1 MVISMSNPKLHSEI
15 YGDNGAP
22 DIVVCN
28 GLSQST
34 ANWRGLARNNSMGMR
49 WFLFDAR
56 GHGKSEI
63 GETPMT
69 LDDHVSDVLRV
80 VEERGANKP
89 VLMGFSHGARV
100 ALRAAAE
107 YPDHFS
113 ALVLISC
120 GSVVH
125 AKRKAYVRSWERC
138 LHLGGLEAL
147 AWSSL
152 PSIVGRK
159 VLEKFDD
166 LEMLVRGSVSR
177 NQEAG
182 LKAVFAGMHGYPE
195 AKADAVRVTLP
206 TLVVRGG
213 EDPLLGKS
221 DTDNFLNWISSSDEL
236 TFEDCGHTL
245 PLEEPERF
253 TKALSAFIKK

>member
-1 MVISMSNPKLHSEI
+1 MVDLKLHSEV
-15 YGDNGAP
+15 YGEGSSP
-22 DIVVCN
+22 DVLVCN

-34 ANWRGLARNNSMGMR
+34 ANWRGLARNHSQGMR
-49 WFLFDAR
+49 WLLFDAR
-56 GHGKSEI
+56 GHGKSGI
-63 GETPMT
+63 
-69 LDDHVSDVLRV
+69 DDEPLTIDHHVSDILRV
-80 VEERGANKP
+80 MAQHETEMP

-107 YPDHFS
+107 HPERFS

-120 GSVVH
+120 GAVNH
-125 AKRKAYVRSWERC
+125 ARRRAYVRSWEQC
-138 LHLGGLEAL
+138 LHLGGVEAL

-166 LEMLVRGSVSR
+166 LELLVRGSVSR

-182 LKAVFAGMHGYPE
+182 LKAVFAGMRGYPE
-195 AKADAVRVTLP
+195 PETDAVRVTIP

-213 EDPLLGKS
+213 EDPLLDSS
-221 DTDNFLNWISSSDEL
+221 DTQNFLNWIPTSSEL
-236 TFEDCGHTL
+236 TIDDCGHTL
-245 PLEEPERF
+245 PLEEPESF
-253 TKALSAFIKK
+253 TKSLFQFIKKSL